1 MPPLEY
7 DRLDHKDMRTSLSH
21 LPAEKQQE
29 LEKIAC
35 LIDEAV
41 KPELVILYGSY
52 ARGDYKEEKDL
63 ARHRW
68 SGHASDY
75 DILVVMP
82 DSTTES
88 DGELERQLYELCNA
102 HNFSAS
108 VRPIVH
114 RLSHVN
120 QSLREGR
127 YFFLDIKREGRVL
140 LGSNIGP
147 LIEPEELPTK
157 DRLRIAQEY
166 YGQWFG
172 QARDFYDTYLIHLE
186 KQRLRLAAFDLNQ
199 ATEAAYKCT
208 LLVHTLYCPH
218 EHLLRYLARDAA
230 EYGPVFKDIFPHTT
244 QLERDMFKLLDNAY
258 IAARYHLDFNV
269 IQEDLDY
276 LAPKVQ
282 RLLEVTQALCEQELE
297 RLREESQE

>member
-7 DRLDHKDMRTSLSH
+7 DRLEHKHMRTSLSH
-21 LPAEKQQE
+21 LPADKQQE
-29 LEKIAC
+29 LEKIAS

-41 KPELVILYGSY
+41 QPELVILYGSY

-63 ARHRW
+63 ARPRW

-88 DGELERQLYELCNA
+88 DGELEQQLYELCNA

-120 QSLREGR
+120 QSLEEGR

-140 LGSNIGP
+140 VGSNFVK
-147 LIEPEELPTK
+147 LAEPEELPAR
-157 DRLRIAQEY
+157 DRLRIAREY
-166 YGQWFG
+166 FRIWFEG
-172 QARDFYDTYLIHLE
+172 ATEFYSHYEFAFNKGDG
-186 KQRLRLAAFDLNQ
+186 RRAAFNLNQ
-199 ATEAAYKCT
+199 ATESAYKCII
-208 LLVHTLYCPH
+208 LVHTLYCPH
-218 EHLLRYLARDAA
+218 EHLLRYLALDAA
-230 EYGPVFKDIFPHTT
+230 EYGPVFKEIFPHTT

-282 RLLEVTQALCEQELE
+282 RLLDVTKTLCEQELA
-297 RLREESQE
+297 RLQEDAQE

>member
-7 DRLDHKDMRTSLSH
+7 NRLGHKDMRTSLSH

-29 LEKIAC
+29 LEQIAG
-35 LIDEAV
+35 LIDKAV
-41 KPELVILYGSY
+41 QPELVILYGSY

-63 ARHRW
+63 APQRW

-75 DILVVMP
+75 DILVVVP

-88 DGELERQLYELCNA
+88 DAELGRQLYEFCNA

-147 LIEPEELPTK
+147 LTEPKDLPVK
-157 DRLRIAQEY
+157 DRLRIAREY
-166 YGQWFG
+166 FDNWYGSGKKFFRG
-172 QARDFYDTYLIHLE
+172 YEFYVTEGDFRHASFL
-186 KQRLRLAAFDLNQ
+186 LNQ
-199 ATEAAYKCT
+199 ATESAYKCIH
-208 LLVHTLYCPH
+208 LVHTLYCPN
-218 EHLLRYLARDAA
+218 EHLLDYLALSARK
-230 EYGPVFKDIFPHTT
+230 YGPVFEEIFPRTT
-244 QLERDMFKLLDNAY
+244 QLERDMFQLLDNAY

-269 IQEDLDY
+269 TQEDLDY

-282 RLLEVTQALCEQELE
+282 RLLDVTKALCEQELE
-297 RLREESQE
+297 RLRKEAQE

>member
-7 DRLDHKDMRTSLSH
+7 DRLEHKDMRTSLSH

-29 LEKIAC
+29 LEQIAG

-41 KPELVILYGSY
+41 QPELVILYGSY

-63 ARHRW
+63 APQRW

-75 DILVVMP
+75 DILVVVS
-82 DSTTES
+82 DRTAES
-88 DGELERQLYELCNA
+88 DAELGQQLYELCNA
-102 HNFSAS
+102 QHFSAS

-114 RLSHVN
+114 RLNHVN

-140 LGSNIGP
+140 VGSNIGP
-147 LIEPEELPTK
+147 LTEPEELPAK

-166 YGQWFG
+166 FDRWFNC
-172 QARDFYDTYLIHLE
+172 ANAFYDGCQFYADKGQLP
-186 KQRLRLAAFDLNQ
+186 LAAFQLNQ
-199 ATEAAYKCT
+199 ASEAAYKCI

-218 EHLLRYLARDAA
+218 EHLLRYLALDAA
-230 EYGPVFKDIFPHTT
+230 EYGPVFKEIFPHTT

-269 IQEDLDY
+269 TQEDLDY

-282 RLLEVTQALCEQELE
+282 RLLEVTKALCEKEIDALAE
-297 RLREESQE
+297 AAR

>member
-1 MPPLEY
+1 MQ
-7 DRLDHKDMRTSLSH
+7 R
-21 LPAEKQQE
+21 A
-29 LEKIAC
+29 
-35 LIDEAV
+35 
-41 KPELVILYGSY
+41 
-52 ARGDYKEEKDL
+52 
-63 ARHRW
+63 
-68 SGHASDY
+68 
-75 DILVVMP
+75 
-82 DSTTES
+82 
-88 DGELERQLYELCNA
+88 QLLGV
-102 HNFSAS
+102 

-147 LIEPEELPTK
+147 LTEPKDLPVK

-166 YGQWFG
+166 YDSWFR
-172 QARDFYDTYLIHLE
+172 QAKRFYRHYRIDYDEADYRTG
-186 KQRLRLAAFDLNQ
+186 AFHLNQ
-199 ATEAAYKCT
+199 ATEAAYKCI

-218 EHLLRYLARDAA
+218 EHLLDYLGFQASD
-230 EYGPVFKDIFPHTT
+230 YGPVFKEIFPHTT

-269 IQEDLDY
+269 TQEDLDY

-282 RLLEVTQALCEQELE
+282 RLLDVTKTLCEQELG
-297 RLREESQE
+297 RLRAEIQE

>member
-7 DRLDHKDMRTSLSH
+7 NRLDHKDMRTSLSH

-29 LEKIAC
+29 LEQITG

-63 ARHRW
+63 APQRW

-75 DILVVMP
+75 DILVAVS
-82 DSTTES
+82 DNTTES
-88 DGELERQLYELCNA
+88 DGELEQQLYELCNA
-102 HNFSAS
+102 QHFSAS

-147 LIEPEELPTK
+147 LTEPEDLPAK
-157 DRLRIAQEY
+157 DRQRIAQEY
-166 YGQWFG
+166 FQLWFE
-172 QARDFYDTYLIHLE
+172 AASEFFVDYENAANRNS
-186 KQRLRLAAFDLNQ
+186 LRKAAFYLNQ
-199 ATEAAYKCT
+199 ATESAYKCI

-218 EHLLRYLARDAA
+218 EHLLRYLALDAA
-230 EYGPVFKDIFPHTT
+230 EHGPVFKEIFPHATK
-244 QLERDMFKLLDNAY
+244 QERDMFKLLDNAY

-269 IQEDLDY
+269 TQADLDY

-282 RLLEVTQALCEQELE
+282 RLLDVTQALCEQELE
-297 RLREESQE
+297 RLREETKK

>member
-1 MPPLEY
+1 M
-7 DRLDHKDMRTSLSH
+7 DHKDMRTSLSH

-29 LEKIAC
+29 LEQIAG
-35 LIDEAV
+35 LIDKAV
-41 KPELVILYGSY
+41 QPELVILYGSY

-63 ARHRW
+63 APHRW

-75 DILVVMP
+75 DILVVVS
-82 DSTTES
+82 DRTAES
-88 DGELERQLYELCNA
+88 DAELGRQLYELCNA
-102 HNFSAS
+102 QHFSAS

-147 LIEPEELPTK
+147 LTEPEELPTK

-166 YGQWFG
+166 FQSCFP
-172 QARDFYDTYLIHLE
+172 QAAHFYEQYEFSLAKE
-186 KQRLRLAAFDLNQ
+186 QLRPAAFNLNQ
-199 ATEAAYKCT
+199 TTESAYKCI

-218 EHLLRYLARDAA
+218 EHLLDYLGFQASD
-230 EYGPVFKDIFPHTT
+230 YGPVFEEIFPHTT
-244 QLERDMFKLLDNAY
+244 QLERDMFQLLDNAY

-269 IQEDLDY
+269 TEEDLDY

-282 RLLEVTQALCEQELE
+282 RLLDVTQALCEQELE

>member
-7 DRLDHKDMRTSLSH
+7 NRLDHKDMRTSLSH

-29 LEKIAC
+29 LEQIAG
-35 LIDEAV
+35 LINEAV
-41 KPELVILYGSY
+41 QPELVILYGSY

-63 ARHRW
+63 APQRW

-75 DILVVMP
+75 DILVVVS

-88 DGELERQLYELCNA
+88 DAELGRQLYELCNA
-102 HNFSAS
+102 QHFSAS

-140 LGSNIGP
+140 IGSNIGP
-147 LIEPEELPTK
+147 LTEPEELPAK

-166 YGQWFG
+166 FDNWFVRG
-172 QARDFYDTYLIHLE
+172 HQAFKLFRMAYNENILNW
-186 KQRLRLAAFDLNQ
+186 AAFHLNQ
-199 ATEAAYKCT
+199 ATESAYKCI

-218 EHLLRYLARDAA
+218 EHLLDYLGFQASD
-230 EYGPVFKDIFPHTT
+230 YGPVFKEIFPHTT
-244 QLERDMFKLLDNAY
+244 QLERDMFQLLDNAY

-269 IQEDLDY
+269 TKEDLDY

-297 RLREESQE
+297 RLRGEALE